1 MLRCS
6 QRSCVLIAL
15 ILSPALAASQ
25 LTPRL
30 VSDQP
35 TTALTSVKS
44 AATGVT
50 ERPAL
55 ASEQNAPVRQ
65 KATVPSA
72 PREIKAAEDS
82 DRPPLASDFP
92 AK

>member
-1 MLRCS
+1 MFRCS

-15 ILSPALAASQ
+15 VLSPALAASNVA
-25 LTPRL
+25 PRL

-35 TTALTSVKS
+35 AAALISVKS
-44 AATGVT
+44 AATGVN
-50 ERPAL
+50 ERSVL
-55 ASEQNAPVRQ
+55 ASEENAPERQ
-65 KATVPSA
+65 NATVPSE
-72 PREIKAAEDS
+72 PSVIKAAEGS